1 MTAVSVR
8 PFEAQLSYN
17 SSESPTVTQVE
28 TTDSSMTST
37 SVLKALQLLD
47 AFRGVSDLVGVSEI
61 ARLSG
66 IHKSTAF
73 RLLATLE
80 HGEFVERV
88 GTKYRLTLRVFELGN
103 RVGVCA
109 PKGLR
114 EVALPHLTDLYAST
128 GRAVH
133 MGLLAEGDVVYL
145 EKIHGSKTALLPSA
159 VGGRLPANCSALG
172 KILMA
177 FSSKETVEQ
186 ILSAP
191 LNRLTSYSIV
201 EPARLIRQLH
211 QAQEEGFS
219 SDLEE
224 SAQGLA
230 CVAAPI
236 IVAGKLVAAISVSG
250 PTHGFHARNLSLTL
264 RKTAQ
269 QISLAMST
277 ID

>member
-1 MTAVSVR
+1 MTSVSVR
-8 PFEAQLSYN
+8 PRGAHSRYHAQETPTIAAAEAT
-17 SSESPTVTQVE
+17 E
-28 TTDSSMTST
+28 SSMTST

-47 AFRGVSDLVGVSEI
+47 AFRGVSDLVGVSEM

-114 EVALPHLTDLYAST
+114 EVALPHLADLYAST

-133 MGLLAEGDVVYL
+133 MGVLSDGDVVYL

-159 VGGRLPANCSALG
+159 IGGRIPANCSALG
-172 KILMA
+172 KVLLA
-177 FSSKETVEQ
+177 FSSKHTVDQ
-186 ILSAP
+186 ALRDPLS
-191 LNRLTSYSIV
+191 RLTSYSII

-211 QAQEEGFS
+211 QAQEEGFA

-224 SAQGLA
+224 AALGLA
-230 CVAAPI
+230 CVAVPI
-236 IVAGKLVAAISVSG
+236 VVSGKLVAAISVSG
-250 PTHGFHARNLSLTL
+250 STNGFHARNLSQTL

-269 QISLAMST
+269 QISLDINSM
-277 ID
+277 D